1 MSEKGVREQSPWNHT
16 NNVQEEFC
24 VSLTQF
30 SSIQE

>member
-1 MSEKGVREQSPWNHT
+1 MSEKGVREQSPWNH
-16 NNVQEEFC
+16 NVQEEFC